1 MLLREFLF
9 LLTEILL
16 DGDRRNGGDQ
26 EVNEDVDYIVFMLM
40 VLVTSDNLASVERLH
55 ISFSESCNFHLL

>member
-1 MLLREFLF
+1 MLLREFWF

-55 ISFSESCNFHLL
+55 ISFSELCNFRLS